1 VTLSG
6 GGIRKVSPNDTRG
19 EGGLAKVSR
28 DSFSKILS
36 YIHLFLTA
44 FLKEKSYFFGKSK
57 CHVTGGSV
65 PVSPNDT
72 WGRGGSKIGQKS
84 VTYYLNGPLQ
94 RNLVYSLSEQFVPI
108 TSTFR

>member
-1 VTLSG
+1 
-6 GGIRKVSPNDTRG
+6 VSPNDTRG

-57 CHVTGGSV
+57 CHVTGGGGSV

-72 WGRGGSKIGQKS
+72 WGRGGGLK
-84 VTYYLNGPLQ
+84 
-94 RNLVYSLSEQFVPI
+94 
-108 TSTFR
+108 

>member
-1 VTLSG
+1 
-6 GGIRKVSPNDTRG
+6 VSPNDTRG

-57 CHVTGGSV
+57 CHVTGGGG
-65 PVSPNDT
+65 PCQCHQMT
-72 WGRGGSKIGQKS
+72 HGGGGGSKFSVLFIGTICS
-84 VTYYLNGPLQ
+84 DNEY
-94 RNLVYSLSEQFVPI
+94 VPI
-108 TSTFR
+108 RNTGKG

>member
-1 VTLSG
+1 
-6 GGIRKVSPNDTRG
+6 VSPNDTRG

-57 CHVTGGSV
+57 CHVTPVGGGPCQCHQMTHGAGAS
-65 PVSPNDT
+65 
-72 WGRGGSKIGQKS
+72 GGGVKIGQKS
-84 VTYYLNGPLQ
+84 VTYYLNGPL
-94 RNLVYSLSEQFVPI
+94 
-108 TSTFR
+108 